1 MCGFSGFLLNS
12 KLNSKLNIQSN
23 LEIFILK
30 KMNNAISHRG
40 PDSNDVWLNVES
52 GIGLAHVRLSILELT
67 DAGAQPMHSA
77 NGRFVISFN
86 GEIYNHLD
94 LRTQLE
100 KDVGKILWRGNSDTE
115 TLLECI
121 AVWGLKETL
130 QATVGMFAFAL
141 WDTQE
146 NELVLARDR
155 LGEKPLYW
163 GWCDDVLLFGSE
175 LKALKAHPSFNAG
188 IDRNALALLM
198 RYNSIPA
205 PYSIY
210 EGIEKLKAGNFVRIK
225 KGQKRSDVSPES
237 YWSFKDVVETGI
249 ANPFTGDDVK
259 AVNALENLL
268 SQSVAEQALADVPLG
283 AFLSG
288 GIDSST
294 IVALMQKQSSNP
306 VQTFAIGFDEPGYN
320 EAVYA
325 KEVATHLGTNHT
337 EYYVSAK
344 DALAVVPKL
353 PHIYSEPFAD
363 SSQIPTFLV
372 TQMAKQQV
380 TVALSGDA
388 GDELFGGYTPYQ
400 FAPKVWN
407 AISKLP
413 LSIRK
418 TVASLLSGLPMPD
431 KLLKLLGVLPS
442 KNRAEFYHILV
453 THWQQPEQLVL
464 GAKPYPT
471 VFDIPSQ
478 QPNTDCFEHW
488 MMAMD
493 ASQYMID
500 DILVK
505 VDRAAMANSLEVRV
519 PMLDH
524 RVVEFAWTLP
534 LSMKIR
540 EGKGKWVLRE
550 VLYRHVPKHLI
561 ERPKKGFSIP
571 LAQWLRGP
579 LKEWAETLLSETRLR
594 NEGYFNVQ
602 MVRQTW
608 HQHLQGKRDHA
619 LKLWGVLMFQ
629 AWLEVQ

>member
-1 MCGFSGFLLNS
+1 MCGLAGFYSNGDVSYFSS
-12 KLNSKLNIQSN
+12 A
-23 LEIFILK
+23 K
-30 KMNNAISHRG
+30 KNMSFSLSHRG
-40 PDSNDVWLNVES
+40 PDA
-52 GIGLAHVRLSILELT
+52 IGTWSDMGNSISLLHFRLSILELSE
-67 DAGAQPMHSA
+67 AGAQPMHSA
-77 NGRFVISFN
+77 NNHFVISFN
-86 GEIYNHLD
+86 GEIYNHLV
-94 LRTQLE
+94 LRTQLDNE
-100 KDVGKILWRGNSDTE
+100 LGNITWRGGSDTE

-121 AVWGLKETL
+121 AAWGLKRTL
-130 QATVGMFAFAL
+130 QAAVGMFAFAL

-163 GWCDDVLLFGSE
+163 GWCGDVLLFGSE
-175 LKALKAHPSFNAG
+175 LAALKAHPSFNAN
-188 IDRNALALLM
+188 IDRNSLALLM

-210 EGIEKLKAGNFVRIK
+210 EGIEKLKSGHFVRIK
-225 KGQKRSDVSPES
+225 KGQKRAEVTPES
-237 YWSFKDVVETGI
+237 YWSFKNIVESGI
-249 ANPFTGDDVK
+249 VSPFTGSDVQ
-259 AVNALENLL
+259 AVDTLESLL
-268 SQSVAEQALADVPLG
+268 NQSISGQMLADVPLG

-288 GIDSST
+288 GVDSST
-294 IVALMQKQSSNP
+294 VVALMQKQSSSP
-306 VQTFAIGFDEPGYN
+306 IQTFAIGFDEPGYN

-325 KEVATHLGTNHT
+325 KEVATHLGTSHT
-337 EYYVSAK
+337 ELYVSAK

-372 TQMAKQQV
+372 NQMAKQQV

-400 FAPKVWN
+400 FAPKVWD

-418 TVASLLSGLPMPD
+418 AVAGLLSGLPMSD
-431 KLLKLLGVLPS
+431 KLLKLLNVLPS
-442 KNRAEFYHILV
+442 KDRADFYHILM

-471 VFDIPSQ
+471 VFDTPNQ

-540 EGKGKWVLRE
+540 DGKGKWVLRE

-594 NEGYFNVQ
+594 NDGYFNVQ

>member
-1 MCGFSGFLLNS
+1 MCGLSGFLLPRQLSNAES
-12 KLNSKLNIQSN
+12 KNLQSM
-23 LEIFILK
+23 IA
-30 KMNNAISHRG
+30 AIGHRG
-40 PDSNDVWLNVES
+40 PDADHIWFDAGS
-52 GIGLAHVRLSILELT
+52 GVGLAHVRLSILELSE
-67 DAGAQPMHSA
+67 AGAQPMHSS
-77 NGRFVISFN
+77 NNRFVISFN
-86 GEIYNHLD
+86 GEIYNHLV
-94 LRTQLE
+94 LRTQLDNE
-100 KDVGKILWRGNSDTE
+100 LGNITWRGSSDTE

-121 AVWGLKETL
+121 AAWGLKRTL
-130 QATVGMFAFAL
+130 QAAVGMFAFAL

-163 GWCDDVLLFGSE
+163 GWCGDVLLFGSE
-175 LKALKAHPSFNAG
+175 LAALKAHPSFNAN
-188 IDRNALALLM
+188 IDRNSLALLM

-210 EGIEKLKAGNFVRIK
+210 EGIEKLKSGHIVRIK
-225 KGQKRSDVSPES
+225 KWQKRSDVLPEP
-237 YWSFKDVVETGI
+237 YWSFKDVVEAGI
-249 ANPFTGDDVK
+249 ANPFTGDDVQ
-259 AVNALENLL
+259 AVNALESLL
-268 SQSVAEQALADVPLG
+268 NQSVAGQMLADVPLG

-325 KEVATHLGTNHT
+325 KEVATHLGTSHT
-337 EYYVSAK
+337 ELYVSAK

-372 TQMAKQQV
+372 NQMAKQQV

-400 FAPKVWN
+400 FAPKVWD

-418 TVASLLSGLPMPD
+418 AVAGLLSGLPMPD
-431 KLLKLLGVLPS
+431 KLLKLLNVLPS
-442 KNRAEFYHILV
+442 KDRADFYHILM

-471 VFDIPSQ
+471 VFDTPNQ

-540 EGKGKWVLRE
+540 DGKGKWVLRE

-579 LKEWAETLLSETRLR
+579 LNEWAETLLSETRLR
-594 NEGYFNVQ
+594 NDGYFNVQ

>member
-1 MCGFSGFLLNS
+1 MCGFSGFILSSPLYAEEDLSAINVMANSLL
-12 KLNSKLNIQSN
+12 
-23 LEIFILK
+23 
-30 KMNNAISHRG
+30 HRG
-40 PDSNDVWLNVES
+40 PDANHIWFDAGS
-52 GIGLAHVRLSILELT
+52 GVGLAHVRLSILELSE
-67 DAGAQPMHSA
+67 AGAQPMHSA
-77 NGRFVISFN
+77 NNRFVISFN
-86 GEIYNHLD
+86 GEIYNHLA
-94 LRTQLE
+94 LRTQLDNE
-100 KDVGKILWRGNSDTE
+100 LGNITWRGRSDTE

-121 AVWGLKETL
+121 AAWGLKRTL
-130 QATVGMFAFAL
+130 QAAVGMFAFAL

-163 GWCDDVLLFGSE
+163 GWCGDVLLFGSE
-175 LKALKAHPSFNAG
+175 LAALKAHPIFNAN
-188 IDRNALALLM
+188 IDRNSLALLM

-210 EGIEKLKAGNFVRIK
+210 EGIEKLKSGHIVRIK
-225 KGQKRSDVSPES
+225 KGQKRSDVLPEP
-237 YWSFKDVVETGI
+237 YWSFKDVVEAGI
-249 ANPFTGDDVK
+249 ANPFTGDDVQ

-268 SQSVAEQALADVPLG
+268 NQSVAGQVLADVPLG

-294 IVALMQKQSSNP
+294 IVALMQKQSSSP

-325 KEVATHLGTNHT
+325 KEVAAHLGTSHT
-337 EYYVSAK
+337 ELYVSAK

-372 TQMAKQQV
+372 NQMAKQQV

-400 FAPKVWN
+400 FAPKVWD

-418 TVASLLSGLPMPD
+418 AVAGLLSGLPMPD
-431 KLLKLLGVLPS
+431 KLLKLLNVLPS
-442 KNRAEFYHILV
+442 KDRADFYHILM

-464 GAKPYPT
+464 GSKSYPT
-471 VFDIPSQ
+471 VFDTPNQ

-534 LSMKIR
+534 LSMKICD
-540 EGKGKWVLRE
+540 GKGKWVLRE

-579 LKEWAETLLSETRLR
+579 LKEWAETLLSEKRLR
-594 NEGYFNVQ
+594 NDGYFNVQ

>member
-1 MCGFSGFLLNS
+1 MCGVSGFLLPRQFYNT
-12 KLNSKLNIQSN
+12 KNQELQS
-23 LEIFILK
+23 
-30 KMNNAISHRG
+30 MVAAINHRG
-40 PDSNDVWLNVES
+40 PDNSGVWLDGAS
-52 GIGLAHVRLSILELT
+52 GIVLGHVRLSILDISE
-67 DAGAQPMHSA
+67 AGTQPMHSSD
-77 NGRFVISFN
+77 GRFVISFN
-86 GEIYNHLD
+86 GEIYNHFA
-94 LRTQLE
+94 LRTQLDTE
-100 KDVGKILWRGNSDTE
+100 LGNITWRGSSDTE

-121 AVWGLKETL
+121 VAWGLKRTL
-130 QATVGMFAFAL
+130 QAIVGMFAFAL
-141 WDTQE
+141 WDNQE

-163 GWCDDVLLFGSE
+163 GWCGDVLLFGSE
-175 LKALKAHPSFNAG
+175 LAAFKAHPSFNAN
-188 IDRNALALLM
+188 IDRNSLALLM

-210 EGIEKLKAGNFVRIK
+210 EGIEKLKSGHIVRIK
-225 KGQKRSDVSPES
+225 KGQKRSDVSPEP
-237 YWSFKDVVETGI
+237 YWSFKDVVEAGI
-249 ANPFTGDDVK
+249 TNAFTGDDTQ
-259 AVNALENLL
+259 AANALESLL
-268 SQSVAEQALADVPLG
+268 NQSVAGQMLADVPLG

-294 IVALMQKQSSNP
+294 IVALMQKQSSSP
-306 VQTFAIGFDEPGYN
+306 IQTFAIGFDEPGYN

-325 KEVATHLGTNHT
+325 KEVAVHLDTSHV
-337 EYYVSAK
+337 ELYVSAK

-372 TQMAKQQV
+372 NQMAKQQV

-400 FAPKVWN
+400 FAPKIWN

-418 TVASLLSGLPMPD
+418 AVAGLLGGLPMPD
-431 KLLKLLGVLPS
+431 KLLKLLNVLPS
-442 KNRAEFYHILV
+442 KDRADFYRILM

-471 VFDIPSQ
+471 VFDTPNQ

-579 LKEWAETLLSETRLR
+579 LKDWAEELLSEKRL
-594 NEGYFNVQ
+594 NAEGYFNTGLI
-602 MVRQTW
+602 REAW
-608 HQHLQGKRDHA
+608 KEHILGRRDNA
-619 LKLWGVLMFQ
+619 TRLWSVLMFQ
-629 AWLEVQ
+629 AWLEINYYS

>member
-1 MCGFSGFLLNS
+1 MCGFWGFFEQVGFAGQN
-12 KLNSKLNIQSN
+12 NYN
-23 LEIFILK
+23 LSFING
-30 KMNNAISHRG
+30 MAIKIKHRG
-40 PDSNDVWLNVES
+40 PDDS
-52 GIGLAHVRLSILELT
+52 GTWYDEKQGIALGHTRLAIVDLSP
-67 DAGAQPMHSA
+67 AGHQPMASTCD
-77 NGRFVISFN
+77 RFVIAFN

-94 LRTQLE
+94 LRAELE
-100 KDVGKILWRGNSDTE
+100 SQGSAPSWRGHSDTE
-115 TLLECI
+115 TLLACFS
-121 AVWGLKETL
+121 AWGIEATLK
-130 QATVGMFAFAL
+130 ATVGMFAFAL
-141 WDTQE
+141 WDKQE
-146 NELVLARDR
+146 QQLTLARDR

-175 LKALKAHPSFNAG
+175 LAALKAHPSFNAN
-188 IDRNALALLM
+188 IDRNSLALLM

-210 EGIEKLKAGNFVRIK
+210 EGIEKLKSGHLVRIK
-225 KGQKRSDVSPES
+225 KGQKRSDVLPEP

-249 ANPFTGDDVK
+249 ANPFTGDDVQ
-259 AVNALENLL
+259 AVNALESLL
-268 SQSVAEQALADVPLG
+268 NQSVAGQMLADVPLG

-294 IVALMQKQSSNP
+294 IVALMQKQSSSP

-325 KEVATHLGTNHT
+325 KEVAAHLGTSHI
-337 EYYVSAK
+337 ELYVSAK

-372 TQMAKQQV
+372 NQMAKQQV

-400 FAPKVWN
+400 FAPKVWD

-413 LSIRK
+413 LSIRRA
-418 TVASLLSGLPMPD
+418 VAGLLGGLPMPD
-431 KLLKLLGVLPS
+431 KLLKLLNVLPS
-442 KNRAEFYHILV
+442 KDRADFYHILM
-453 THWQQPEQLVL
+453 THWQQSEQLVL

-471 VFDIPSQ
+471 VFDTPNQ

-540 EGKGKWVLRE
+540 DGKGKWVLRE

-594 NEGYFNVQ
+594 NDGYFNVQ

>member
-1 MCGFSGFLLNS
+1 MCGLSGFLLPRQLSNAES
-12 KLNSKLNIQSN
+12 KN
-23 LEIFILK
+23 LQRMIA
-30 KMNNAISHRG
+30 AIGHRG
-40 PDSNDVWLNVES
+40 PDADHIWFDAGS
-52 GIGLAHVRLSILELT
+52 GVGLAHVRLSILELSE
-67 DAGAQPMHSA
+67 AGAQPMHSS
-77 NGRFVISFN
+77 NNRFVISFN
-86 GEIYNHLD
+86 GEIYNHLV
-94 LRTQLE
+94 LRTQLDNE
-100 KDVGKILWRGNSDTE
+100 LGNITWRGSSDTE

-121 AVWGLKETL
+121 AAWGLKRTL
-130 QATVGMFAFAL
+130 QAAVGMFAFAL

-163 GWCDDVLLFGSE
+163 GWCGDVLLFGSE
-175 LKALKAHPSFNAG
+175 LAALKAHPSFNAN
-188 IDRNALALLM
+188 IDRNSLALLM

-210 EGIEKLKAGNFVRIK
+210 EGIEKLKSGHIVRIK
-225 KGQKRSDVSPES
+225 KGQKRSDVLPEP
-237 YWSFKDVVETGI
+237 YWSFKDVVEAGI
-249 ANPFTGDDVK
+249 TNAFTGDDAQ
-259 AVNALENLL
+259 AVNALESLL
-268 SQSVAEQALADVPLG
+268 NQSISGQMLADVPLG

-294 IVALMQKQSSNP
+294 IVALMQKQSAKP

-325 KEVATHLGTNHT
+325 KEVAAHLGTSHT
-337 EYYVSAK
+337 ELYVSAK

-372 TQMAKQQV
+372 NQMAKQQV

-400 FAPKVWN
+400 FAPKVWD

-418 TVASLLSGLPMPD
+418 AVAGLLSGLPMPD
-431 KLLKLLGVLPS
+431 KLLKLLNVLPS
-442 KNRAEFYHILV
+442 KDRADFYHILM

-471 VFDIPSQ
+471 VFDTPNQ

-540 EGKGKWVLRE
+540 DGKGKWVLRE

-594 NEGYFNVQ
+594 NDGYFNVQ